1 MRKIAVSGGE
11 DSGMTDAPKRTP
23 LYDLH
28 VELGGKM
35 VDFAGWEMPVQYP
48 MGIMGE
54 HAQCREKAALFD
66 VSHMGQVL
74 IKGDGALQAL
84 EALVPAALASL
95 PEGKARYTFFT
106 NDDGGIMD
114 DLIVSNAGSYVFV
127 VVNASMRHQDIP
139 HMAKHLDGIT
149 VTEIFDRALVAV
161 QGPKAVDVVAPLC
174 PAAADMKFMETIMA
188 DIMGATCR
196 VSRLGYTGEDGY
208 EISMPADRAEEITR
222 AFLAHEDCAP
232 AGLGARD
239 SLRLE
244 AGLCLYGNDIDNSTS
259 PIEANLIWAIQ
270 KRRREEGG
278 FPGAARIQHEIAEGP
293 SRKLVGIKP
302 QGRAPA
308 RQGVEVQDMSGNSIG
323 AITSGGFGPTVGGP
337 VAMGYVSTGH
347 DAPGTTVNLM
357 IRGKA
362 QPADIVSLPFVQQ
375 NYKR

>member
-1 MRKIAVSGGE
+1 MS
-11 DSGMTDAPKRTP
+11 DSSAGNPRRTP

-28 VELGGKM
+28 VERGGKM

-54 HAQCREKAALFD
+54 HKQCREKAAVFD
-66 VSHMGQVL
+66 VSHMAQVL
-74 IKGDGALQAL
+74 LKGDGALKAM
-84 EALVPAALASL
+84 EALVPAALESL

-106 NDDGGIMD
+106 NADGGIMD

-127 VVNASMRHQDIP
+127 VVNASMREQDIP
-139 HMAKHLDGIT
+139 HMRTGLPDHEVIE
-149 VTEIFDRALVAV
+149 VTDRALVAV
-161 QGPKAVDVVAPLC
+161 QGPKAEGVVAALC
-174 PAAADMKFMETIMA
+174 PAVAEMKFMETIMS

-208 EISMPADRAEEITR
+208 EISMPEDDAMAITR
-222 AFLAHEDCAP
+222 AFLEHDDCEL

-244 AGLCLYGNDIDNSTS
+244 AGLCLYGNDIDNDTS
-259 PIEANLIWAIQ
+259 PVEASLTWAMQ

-278 FPGAARIQHEIAEGP
+278 FPGAERIQRELAEGP

-302 QGRAPA
+302 EGRAPA
-308 RQGVEVQDMSGNSIG
+308 RRGVEIQDQDGNTVG
-323 AITSGGFGPTVGGP
+323 GVTSGGFGPTVQGP
-337 VAMGYVSTGH
+337 VSMGYVSSALS
-347 DAPGTTVNLM
+347 APGSKVNLM
-357 IRGKA
+357 VRGKA
-362 QPADIVSLPFVQQ
+362 QPAEVIALPFVQQ

>member
-1 MRKIAVSGGE
+1 MA
-11 DSGMTDAPKRTP
+11 DAPKRTP

-54 HAQCREKAALFD
+54 HKQCREKAALFD
-66 VSHMGQVL
+66 VSHMGQVIL
-74 IKGDGALQAL
+74 KGDNVAEKLETICPQAFTALK
-84 EALVPAALASL
+84 
-95 PEGKARYTFFT
+95 EGKARYSFFT

-114 DLIVSNAGSYVFV
+114 DLIVSNAGDHFFV

-139 HMAKHLDGIT
+139 HMARHLDGVE

-161 QGPKAVDVVAPLC
+161 QGPKAEDVVGTLC
-174 PAAADMKFMETIMA
+174 PAARELKFMETIVGE
-188 DIMGATCR
+188 INGVECR
-196 VSRLGYTGEDGY
+196 ISRLGYTGEDGY
-208 EISMPADRAEEITR
+208 EISIPEDKAVEIAR
-222 AFLAHEDCAP
+222 AFLADENCEP

-244 AGLCLYGNDIDNSTS
+244 AGLCLYGNDIDNDTS
-259 PIEANLIWAIQ
+259 PIEASLIWAIQ

-278 FPGAARIQHEIAEGP
+278 FPGAARIQRDIADGT

-302 QGRAPA
+302 EGRAPA
-308 RQGVEVQDMSGNSIG
+308 RQGVEVQNTGGESIG

-337 VAMGYVSTGH
+337 VALGYVATA
-347 DAPGTTVNLM
+347 DAEPGTKVNL
-357 IRGKA
+357 IVRGKA
-362 QPADIVSLPFVQQ
+362 QPAGIVSLPFVQQ

>member
-1 MRKIAVSGGE
+1 
-11 DSGMTDAPKRTP
+11 MTDAPKRTP

-54 HAQCREKAALFD
+54 HKQCREKAGLFD
-66 VSHMGQVL
+66 VSHMGQVIL
-74 IKGDGALQAL
+74 KGGDVATQL
-84 EALVPAALASL
+84 EKIAPSAFTTLK
-95 PEGKARYTFFT
+95 EGKARYTFFT
-106 NDDGGIMD
+106 NENGGIMD
-114 DLIVSNAGSYVFV
+114 DLIVSNAGDHFFV

-139 HMAKHLDGIT
+139 HMAKNLEGVE

-161 QGPKAVDVVAPLC
+161 QGPSAENVVGDLC
-174 PAAADMKFMETIMA
+174 PAARDMKFMETIVA
-188 DIMGATCR
+188 EIMGVECR
-196 VSRLGYTGEDGY
+196 LSRFFFKQKTAY
-208 EISMPADRAEEITR
+208 EISIPEDKAVEITR
-222 AFLAHEDCAP
+222 AFLAHEDCEP

-244 AGLCLYGNDIDNSTS
+244 AGLCLYGNDIDNDTS
-259 PIEANLIWAIQ
+259 PVEASLTWAMQ

-278 FPGAARIQHEIAEGP
+278 FPGAARIQKELAEGAA
-293 SRKLVGIKP
+293 RKLVGIKP
-302 QGRAPA
+302 EGRAPA
-308 RQGVEVQDMSGNSIG
+308 RQGVEVQCSEGNTIG

-337 VAMGYVSTGH
+337 VAMGYVSAGH
-347 DAPGTTVNLM
+347 GEPGEKVNLI

-362 QPADIVSLPFVQQ
+362 QPAEIVALPFVTQ